1 MLIEKSATY
10 LTFISIE
17 EVRMKGYEKIFYKG
31 LYQYKAFYECAYW
44 RSNVLP
50 FEQSSFI
57 LRKLGN
63 DSGT

>member
-1 MLIEKSATY
+1 
-10 LTFISIE
+10 
-17 EVRMKGYEKIFYKG
+17 MKGYEKIFYKG
-31 LYQYKAFYECAYW
+31 LYQYKAFYEYAYW

-63 DSGT
+63 DLGT